1 MFIETLIYGNPVP
14 GYPSLIVIIL
24 ILGGVQLVA
33 IGILGE
39 YLGRIFNETKRR
51 PLYFINEYLPSS
63 EAGARQPVNNHA
75 SEHE

>member
-1 MFIETLIYGNPVP
+1 MLVDTLIHGNPVP

-24 ILGGVQLVA
+24 ILGGIQLVA

-51 PLYFINEYLPSS
+51 PLYFVNEYLPSTEVSSRQTS
-63 EAGARQPVNNHA
+63 ESPVN
-75 SEHE
+75 